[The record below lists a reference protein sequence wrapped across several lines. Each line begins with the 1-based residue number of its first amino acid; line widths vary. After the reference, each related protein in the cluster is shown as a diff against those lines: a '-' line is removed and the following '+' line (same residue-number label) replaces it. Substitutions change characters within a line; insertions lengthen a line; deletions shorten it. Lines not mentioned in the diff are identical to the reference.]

1 MQIQIESRSIR
12 TLIRKAGAIKC
23 RLFQSRF
30 ELFLSF
36 LLVGSVLVLVACSG
50 DKSLGRASVNR
61 SVVDQPETWQIHLKP
76 VLLKAGTQLACRE
89 TIYLPVYSSI
99 YTHDHEL
106 QKVDLAETVSIRN
119 TDFKEPILLTSV
131 RHYRTDGS
139 LEKEYIRRPLQVDP
153 MATAD
158 FVVPKFDT
166 TGGSGAN
173 FIIEWV
179 SKRKVTK
186 PITESIM
193 IFAASSH
200 SVSFLSRGEVI
211 QAQADVK
218 VTHAEEAKWLRVN

>member
-166 TGGSGAN
+166 N
-173 FIIEWV
+173 FEY
-179 SKRKVTK
+179 
-186 PITESIM
+186 
-193 IFAASSH
+193 
-200 SVSFLSRGEVI
+200 
-211 QAQADVK
+211 
-218 VTHAEEAKWLRVN
+218 